1 MLGCGLWAVGCGLWA
16 VGCGLWAVGC
26 GLWGER
32 SIRSVAHLT
41 RADGQAFFEAI
52 RQAPPR
58 TEVRVFP
65 LEQANEALEQ
75 LRRGAF
81 QGAAVLRV
89 AGDEAAWTAE

>member
-1 MLGCGLWAVGCGLWA
+1 MLGCGR
-16 VGCGLWAVGC
+16 WAVGC

-41 RADGQAFFEAI
+41 RADGQAVFEAI

-75 LRRGAF
+75 WRALMDADQPHISPLGM
-81 QGAAVLRV
+81 
-89 AGDEAAWTAE
+89 D